1 MQLNDG
7 NLREWLDGLKP
18 SARLFVRHA
27 MTLFSGESRSLEIE
41 TGNLHTLIR
50 EGQPSN
56 PATTLTVCMLG
67 AAAAFSAMMSIRDDK
82 EVSDADK
89 AGAEMLGAS
98 NWWELKKLAMTE
110 TFAAILDIFAD
121 ESGKKTIVTKIEK
134 SE

>member
-1 MQLNDG
+1 MKLTDANV
-7 NLREWLDGLKP
+7 REWFEGLKP

-27 MTLFSGESRSLEIE
+27 MTLFSGESHSLEIE

-56 PATTLTVCMLG
+56 PATTLMVCMLG

-89 AGAEMLGAS
+89 AGAEFLGAS
-98 NWWELKKLAMTE
+98 DWWELKKLAMTE
-110 TFAAILDIFAD
+110 IFAEILDAFAD

>member
-1 MQLNDG
+1 MKLTDA

-27 MTLFSGESRSLEIE
+27 MTLFSGESHSLEIE

-50 EGQPSN
+50 ESQPSN
-56 PATTLTVCMLG
+56 PATAIMVCLLG
-67 AAAAFSAMMSIRDDK
+67 AAAAFSAMISVHDDE
-82 EVSDADK
+82 EVADADK
-89 AGAEMLGAS
+89 AGAEVLGAS
-98 NWWELKKLAMTE
+98 DWYELKKLAMTE
-110 TFAAILDIFAD
+110 TFAAILDVFAD

>member
-1 MQLNDG
+1 MQLTDANV
-7 NLREWLDGLKP
+7 REWLDGLKP

-56 PATTLTVCMLG
+56 PATTLMVCMLG
-67 AAAAFSAMMSIRDDK
+67 AAAAFSAMMSIRDNE
-82 EVSDADK
+82 EVANADK

-98 NWWELKKLAMTE
+98 DWWELKKLAMTE